1 MATVEELKRLKK
13 RKKAGEKAKAKA
25 KSMSKGGETGGSG
38 QDYTTSGKGDLNR
51 KDYVDILAYEIK
63 GPKGIIK
70 RQPLKGMGPRDWALQ
85 LYREKPMDK
94 KTGKTLHQVNH
105 MMWTDKKIYKTSP
118 EKPGQRGSGKADEL
132 RV

>member
-13 RKKAGEKAKAKA
+13 RKKVGAKA

-38 QDYTTSGKGDLNR
+38 QDYVTSGKGDLNR
-51 KDYVDILAYEIK
+51 KDYVDILTYEIK
-63 GPKGIIK
+63 GKKGVETV
-70 RQPLKGMGPRDWALQ
+70 RPSKGMGPRDWALR
-85 LYREKPMDK
+85 LYTDKPIDR

-132 RV
+132 KV